1 MKTCS
6 GHTVKPQLNQQPVR
20 RPPGHPEM
28 GERSAPNTDKDV
40 QKMEEE
46 QGQKKKQGVRK
57 RKSREKNE
65 INQNRFCRQQL
76 SYSDATFNK
85 AESLFF
91 SGSANTQAVDTVA
104 LEINTT
110 LKA

>member
-1 MKTCS
+1 MKSERRENDVIVCMPRGKNLQTKSAGPHRDITSAQWCEPNWTADNAFWVRSGKYTMKTCS

-46 QGQKKKQGVRK
+46 QG
-57 RKSREKNE
+57 
-65 INQNRFCRQQL
+65 
-76 SYSDATFNK
+76 
-85 AESLFF
+85 
-91 SGSANTQAVDTVA
+91 
-104 LEINTT
+104 
-110 LKA
+110 